1 MLQHRTYRL
10 PCAKFE
16 KFAAAA
22 IFPLEWTRRDDKT
35 VVAVLW
41 MLVLSALPLAGTDA
55 SDLQRTAAAK
65 MRTAIEKQQASVR
78 RQQPGGDGFFISGW
92 LNSVKLVTPRAPLAG
107 DCDPLAVEALGEI
120 VNRASAEHGVAAP
133 IVRAVIAQESG
144 GRPCVVSPKGAQ
156 GLMQLMPATQADLGV
171 TDPFDPAQNVNAGAA
186 YLRQLLDRYKQ
197 NLRLALAAY
206 NAGPG
211 RVDEHRKVPAIA
223 ETQDYVDSIL
233 SALTP

>member
-65 MRTAIEKQQASVR
+65 MRTAIEKCAGSNQEATGSLY
-78 RQQPGGDGFFISGW
+78 PDG
-92 LNSVKLVTPRAPLAG
+92 
-107 DCDPLAVEALGEI
+107 
-120 VNRASAEHGVAAP
+120 
-133 IVRAVIAQESG
+133 
-144 GRPCVVSPKGAQ
+144 
-156 GLMQLMPATQADLGV
+156 
-171 TDPFDPAQNVNAGAA
+171 
-186 YLRQLLDRYKQ
+186 
-197 NLRLALAAY
+197 
-206 NAGPG
+206 
-211 RVDEHRKVPAIA
+211 
-223 ETQDYVDSIL
+223 
-233 SALTP
+233 